1 MAPSRV
7 SAAGLVAVAG
17 GLVAASTS
25 FVAPTPQARMQ
36 LTHNVAPQVSAA
48 TTPMQAAETDG
59 PSPSG
64 QIAAGACL
72 GALALVAVSSGRRSQ
87 RKQRGSSSSATTAH
101 AFGIKT
107 LKKIFT
113 KDKKGG
119 VDAAAEETAAA
130 IFEAAAAVK
139 VAKVDA
145 TPKDEVQPIVQELKT
160 EPELTATA
168 SAIKS
173 KAPKEEAETKQVALK
188 KNDWELYDLFVNF
201 TNQIE
206 NSWASKEGQV
216 RDVDESLTEKLNSIT
231 DKINEQ
237 WLARETV

>member
-7 SAAGLVAVAG
+7 SAAALVAVAG
-17 GLVAASTS
+17 GLAAASTS

-59 PSPSG
+59 PSG

-72 GALALVAVSSGRRSQ
+72 GALAAVAVSSGRRSQ

-107 LKKIFT
+107 LKKILT
-113 KDKKGG
+113 KEKKGG

-139 VAKVDA
+139 VAKVAA

>member
-25 FVAPTPQARMQ
+25 FVAPNPQARMQ
-36 LTHNVAPQVSAA
+36 VTHDVAPQVSAA

-59 PSPSG
+59 PSG

-72 GALALVAVSSGRRSQ
+72 GALAAVAVSGRRSQ

-113 KDKKGG
+113 KEKKGG

-130 IFEAAAAVK
+130 VFEAAAAVK
-139 VAKVDA
+139 VAKVAA

-160 EPELTATA
+160 EPDLTATA

-173 KAPKEEAETKQVALK
+173 NPPKEEAETKQVALR

-206 NSWASKEGQV
+206 SSWSSNEGQV

-237 WLARETV
+237 WLARQTV

>member
-36 LTHNVAPQVSAA
+36 VTHNVAPQVSAA

-59 PSPSG
+59 PWG
-64 QIAAGACL
+64 QVAAGACL
-72 GALALVAVSSGRRSQ
+72 GALAAVAVSGRRSQ

-101 AFGIKT
+101 AFGVKT

-113 KDKKGG
+113 KEKKGG
-119 VDAAAEETAAA
+119 AAEETAAA

-139 VAKVDA
+139 VAKVAA

-160 EPELTATA
+160 EPELTA

-173 KAPKEEAETKQVALK
+173 KSPKEDAETKQVALK

-206 NSWASKEGQV
+206 SSWASKEGQV

-231 DKINEQ
+231 DKINDQ